1 MWFQP
6 VNKTTKRH
14 HQSFMPTCEVCT
26 TEPSKYRCPKCNTE
40 YCSLACFKTHKS
52 SAPEAPGGCDPSSSS
67 TFSTTSTNKNKF
79 QNRKRRRDHTVEEPS
94 HVSPDD
100 LQKLSFSEPV
110 LKAAKSSQLQ
120 EIVKNILAASDPHE
134 ALEARLKSDPFFSS
148 FADEVMIAVGKAER
162 THSGQV
168 LVHGD

>member
-1 MWFQP
+1 
-6 VNKTTKRH
+6 
-14 HQSFMPTCEVCT
+14 MPTCKVCT

-52 SAPEAPGGCDPSSSS
+52 SAPEAPGGCDPSSFSTSS
-67 TFSTTSTNKNKF
+67 TSSTSSSSSNKNKF

-120 EIVKNILAASDPHE
+120 EVVKNILAASDPHE

-148 FADEVMIAVGKAER
+148 FADEVMIAVGKAAR
-162 THSGQV
+162 TRSGHV
-168 LVHGD
+168 LVHGNSNHDFIGER